1 MNIVADPVEEVV
13 PESVN
18 PIADSSALIASP
30 KSAGLAPKSLLTLGT
45 GYLRV
50 SLFDEVSVLLPLTQV
65 QEVIALPSHRL
76 SALPNLPAPILG
88 LMNRRS
94 QVLWLV
100 DLVYLLGMGRLELD
114 ALTHNVVVLKV
125 GNVSVGVAVK
135 AIEGMASITQDAFV
149 PVPPQ
154 VPPSALPYLKS
165 CARVASSDTATMLLP
180 MATPVESSPGMVKLT
195 RGRRVSGVG
204 PVVKDHE

>member
-1 MNIVADPVEEVV
+1 MNVVDSPVEAWVQ
-13 PESVN
+13 ESKSVG
-18 PIADSSALIASP
+18 SSALIP
-30 KSAGLAPKSLLTLGT
+30 QKSSGLAPKSLLTLGT

-50 SLFDEVSVLLPLTQV
+50 SLFDAVSVLLPLTQV

-76 SALPNLPAPILG
+76 SALPNLPAPVLG

-100 DLVYLLGMGRLELD
+100 DLVYLLGMGRLELE
-114 ALTHNVVVLKV
+114 ALTHHVVVLKV
-125 GNVSVGVAVK
+125 GNVSLGVAVR
-135 AIEGMASITQDAFV
+135 AIEGMVSITQDALV

-165 CARVASSDTATMLLP
+165 CARV
-180 MATPVESSPGMVKLT
+180 
-195 RGRRVSGVG
+195 VSGDAAALLMVLN
-204 PVVKDHE
+204 PDALIQSPILQI

>member
-1 MNIVADPVEEVV
+1 MNVVDSPVETWVG
-13 PESVN
+13 ESQS
-18 PIADSSALIASP
+18 PTASSSALISQKP
-30 KSAGLAPKSLLTLGT
+30 AGLAPKSLLTLGT

-50 SLFDEVSVLLPLTQV
+50 SLFDAVSVLLPLTQV

-76 SALPNLPAPILG
+76 SALPNLPAPVLG

-100 DLVYLLGMGRLELD
+100 DLVYLLGMGRLELE
-114 ALTHNVVVLKV
+114 ALTHHVVVLKV
-125 GNVSVGVAVK
+125 GTVTLGVAVK
-135 AIEGMASITQDAFV
+135 AIEGMVSIAQDAFV

-165 CARVASSDTATMLLP
+165 CARVASSETSSALLMVLNP
-180 MATPVESSPGMVKLT
+180 DALIQSPILQIQN
-195 RGRRVSGVG
+195 
-204 PVVKDHE
+204 

>member
-1 MNIVADPVEEVV
+1 MNVVDSPVEVGV
-13 PESVN
+13 GESQS
-18 PIADSSALIASP
+18 PTASSSALMSQKP
-30 KSAGLAPKSLLTLGT
+30 AGLAPKSLLTLGT

-50 SLFDEVSVLLPLTQV
+50 SVFDSVSVLLPLTQV

-76 SALPNLPAPILG
+76 SALPNLPAPVLG

-100 DLVYLLGMGRLELD
+100 DLVYLLGMGRLELE
-114 ALTHNVVVLKV
+114 ALTHHVVVLKV
-125 GNVSVGVAVK
+125 GNVSFGVAVK
-135 AIEGMASITQDAFV
+135 AIEGMVSIAQDAFV

-165 CARVASSDTATMLLP
+165 CARVASSETSAALLMVLNP
-180 MATPVESSPGMVKLT
+180 DALLQSPILQIQN
-195 RGRRVSGVG
+195 
-204 PVVKDHE
+204 

>member
-1 MNIVADPVEEVV
+1 MNIVASPVEESVR
-13 PESVN
+13 ESVD
-18 PIADSSALIASP
+18 PIAGSSALIP
-30 KSAGLAPKSLLTLGT
+30 TQKSAGLAPKSLLTLGT

-50 SLFDEVSVLLPLTQV
+50 SLFDAVSVLLPLTQV

-76 SALPNLPAPILG
+76 SALPNLPAPVLG

-114 ALTHNVVVLKV
+114 ALTHHVVVLKV
-125 GNVSVGVAVK
+125 GNVSLGVAVK
-135 AIEGMASITQDAFV
+135 AIEGMVSIAQDAIV

-165 CARVASSDTATMLLP
+165 CARIASSDTAAALLMVLNP
-180 MATPVESSPGMVKLT
+180 DALIQSPILQIQN
-195 RGRRVSGVG
+195 
-204 PVVKDHE
+204 

>member
-1 MNIVADPVEEVV
+1 MNIVDSPVETIV
-13 PESVN
+13 PESES
-18 PIADSSALIASP
+18 AGSSALISQKP
-30 KSAGLAPKSLLTLGT
+30 AGLAPKSLLTLGT

-50 SLFDEVSVLLPLTQV
+50 SLFDAVSVLLPLTQV

-76 SALPNLPAPILG
+76 SALPNLPAPVLG

-114 ALTHNVVVLKV
+114 ALTHHVVVLKV
-125 GNVSVGVAVK
+125 GHVSLGVAVK
-135 AIEGMASITQDAFV
+135 AIEGMVSIAQDAFV

-165 CARVASSDTATMLLP
+165 CARVTSSEAATALLMVLNP
-180 MATPVESSPGMVKLT
+180 DALIQSPVLQIQN
-195 RGRRVSGVG
+195 
-204 PVVKDHE
+204 

>member
-1 MNIVADPVEEVV
+1 MNVAIPSVEDSIADP
-13 PESVN
+13 
-18 PIADSSALIASP
+18 IAPSSSLTTSTP
-30 KSAGLAPKSLLTLGT
+30 STLAPKSLLTLGT

-50 SLFDEVSVLLPLTQV
+50 SLFDSASVLLPLTQV

-76 SALPNLPAPILG
+76 SALPNLPAPVLG

-100 DLVYLLGMGRLELD
+100 DLVYLLGIGRLELD
-114 ALTHNVVVLKV
+114 GLTHNVVVLKV
-125 GNVSVGVAVK
+125 GSLSVGFAVK
-135 AIEGMASITQDAFV
+135 AIEGMISIGPDALV

-165 CARVASSDTATMLLP
+165 CARLTANENSSATLLMVLNP
-180 MATPVESSPGMVKLT
+180 DALLQSPILQIQT
-195 RGRRVSGVG
+195 
-204 PVVKDHE
+204 

>member
-1 MNIVADPVEEVV
+1 MNIAANPVEEMVRDA
-13 PESVN
+13 EN
-18 PIADSSALIASP
+18 PIVSSSALIP
-30 KSAGLAPKSLLTLGT
+30 QKSAGLASKSLMTLGT

-50 SLFDEVSVLLPLTQV
+50 SLFDGVSVLLPLTQV

-76 SALPNLPAPILG
+76 SALPNLPAPVLG

-100 DLVYLLGMGRLELD
+100 DLVYLLGMGRLELET
-114 ALTHNVVVLKV
+114 LTHHVVVLKV
-125 GNVSVGVAVK
+125 GTVSLGVAVK
-135 AIEGMASITQDAFV
+135 AIEGMVSIAQDAFV

-165 CARVASSDTATMLLP
+165 CARVASSETASALLMVLNP
-180 MATPVESSPGMVKLT
+180 DALIQSPILQIQN
-195 RGRRVSGVG
+195 
-204 PVVKDHE
+204 

>member
-1 MNIVADPVEEVV
+1 MNIAANPVANPVEESVR
-13 PESVN
+13 ESVT
-18 PIADSSALIASP
+18 PIAGSSALIP
-30 KSAGLAPKSLLTLGT
+30 TQKSAGLAPKSLLTLGT

-50 SLFDEVSVLLPLTQV
+50 SLFDAVSVLLPLTQV

-76 SALPNLPAPILG
+76 SALPNLPAPVLG

-114 ALTHNVVVLKV
+114 ALTHHVVVLKV
-125 GNVSVGVAVK
+125 GNVTLGVAVK
-135 AIEGMASITQDAFV
+135 AIEGMVSITQDAFV

-165 CARVASSDTATMLLP
+165 CARIAASDAAAAALLMVLNP
-180 MATPVESSPGMVKLT
+180 DALIQSPVLQIQN
-195 RGRRVSGVG
+195 
-204 PVVKDHE
+204 

>member
-1 MNIVADPVEEVV
+1 MNIVANPVEEAVR
-13 PESVN
+13 ELMS
-18 PIADSSALIASP
+18 PIAESSALISQ

-76 SALPNLPAPILG
+76 SALPNLPAPVLG

-135 AIEGMASITQDAFV
+135 AIEGMVSIAQDAVV

-165 CARVASSDTATMLLP
+165 CARIASTDTTAATLLMVLNP
-180 MATPVESSPGMVKLT
+180 DALIQSPVLQIQA
-195 RGRRVSGVG
+195 
-204 PVVKDHE
+204 

>member
-1 MNIVADPVEEVV
+1 MNVAITSVEE
-13 PESVN
+13 SIAN
-18 PIADSSALIASP
+18 PIAPSSSLTTSTP
-30 KSAGLAPKSLLTLGT
+30 STLAPKSLLTLGT

-50 SLFDEVSVLLPLTQV
+50 SLFDSASVLLPLTQV

-76 SALPNLPAPILG
+76 SALPNLPAPVLG

-100 DLVYLLGMGRLELD
+100 DLVYLLGIGRLELD
-114 ALTHNVVVLKV
+114 GLTHNVVVLKV
-125 GNVSVGVAVK
+125 GSLSVGFAVK
-135 AIEGMASITQDAFV
+135 AIEGMVSIGPDALV

-165 CARVASSDTATMLLP
+165 CARLTSHENSSATLLMVLNP
-180 MATPVESSPGMVKLT
+180 DALLQSPILQIQ
-195 RGRRVSGVG
+195 
-204 PVVKDHE
+204 P

>member
-1 MNIVADPVEEVV
+1 MNVVDSPVEEWVG
-13 PESVN
+13 ESKS
-18 PIADSSALIASP
+18 PIADSSALIP
-30 KSAGLAPKSLLTLGT
+30 QKSAGLASKSLLSLGT

-50 SLFDEVSVLLPLTQV
+50 SVFDSVSVLLPLTQV

-76 SALPNLPAPILG
+76 SALPNLPAPVLG

-100 DLVYLLGMGRLELD
+100 DLVYLLGMGRLELE
-114 ALTHNVVVLKV
+114 ALTHHVVVLKV
-125 GNVSVGVAVK
+125 GNVSLGLAVK
-135 AIEGMASITQDAFV
+135 AIEGMVSITQDALV

-165 CARVASSDTATMLLP
+165 CARVASSDTAAAALLMVLNP
-180 MATPVESSPGMVKLT
+180 DALIQSPILQIQN
-195 RGRRVSGVG
+195 
-204 PVVKDHE
+204 